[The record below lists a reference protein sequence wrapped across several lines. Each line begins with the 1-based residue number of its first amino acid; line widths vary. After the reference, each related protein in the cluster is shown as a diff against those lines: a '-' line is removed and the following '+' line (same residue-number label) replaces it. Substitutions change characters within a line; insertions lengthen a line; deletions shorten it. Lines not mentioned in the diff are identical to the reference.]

1 MHDVC
6 KFQGFLAK
14 IQKIIL
20 HPIMAHAFDIDG
32 LNLCQVNEVQ
42 WEKRFHGD
50 ASTLGSNASKMAKHT
65 ENQLILGFYN

>member
-14 IQKIIL
+14 IQKITL

-32 LNLCQVNEVQ
+32 LNPCQVNEVQ
-42 WEKRFHGD
+42 WEKRFHGMP
-50 ASTLGSNASKMAKHT
+50 APWVPMLPKWKN
-65 ENQLILGFYN
+65 ILKIN